1 MTSSSARPIGRA
13 GTSHPATIRAARSVV
28 RKERAMPSSP
38 PDDARR
44 IFSGIG
50 ATYERAGAL
59 LSFGQDARWRAR
71 LVDSVRAAPG
81 DVVLDVATGTGL
93 VARAVSERY
102 GCEVV
107 GLDPSGDML
116 SAAVA
121 RNGHIP
127 LVRARAES
135 LPFPDESFDHLT
147 FTYLLRYVDDPAA
160 TMRELARVV
169 RPGGRIVALDFGVPP
184 NPILRAFWRAY
195 TAIGLPLVGRA
206 ISERWSRVGAF
217 LRGSIERFNAAHPQH
232 TLERHWREA
241 GLVDVQVA
249 QMSFGAGVVMT
260 GVKDGATEQ
269 ASLHRPGP
277 TETLSSPR
285 GPPRP
290 GSHGRRPIARG
301 PSVVPAPAFYA
312 LAPGGWRDYWTL
324 LHPPYTLWHLSY
336 VLLGAALA
344 PMPDPRTVAGSLI
357 AFFLAVGVAS
367 HAFDALQGRPL
378 GTRLPSSVLLALGSL
393 ALLGAVL
400 LGVIAAATLG
410 PWFLALVVVG
420 AALVISY
427 GLEIPIV
434 HSDIGFALAWGGFP
448 VLASAAANGAAPL
461 PTIVAAVGATLLSLA
476 QRRLSTPVRRIRRK
490 ALEVS
495 GTVRFRDGTTEGL
508 DRGALIAGP
517 EAGLRL
523 LWLAMV
529 ALSIG
534 ALAARWS
541 G

>member
-1 MTSSSARPIGRA
+1 
-13 GTSHPATIRAARSVV
+13 
-28 RKERAMPSSP
+28 MPSSP

-169 RPGGRIVALDFGVPP
+169 RPGGRIIALDFGVPA
-184 NPILRAFWRAY
+184 NPVIRALWRVY
-195 TAIGLPLVGRA
+195 TTIGLPIVGRA

-260 GVKDGATEQ
+260 GVKDGATEE
-269 ASLHRPGP
+269 ASLHRAGT
-277 TETLSSPR
+277 TETLSTRR
-285 GPPRP
+285 GPPGP
-290 GSHGRRPIARG
+290 GSQGRRPIARG

-367 HAFDALQGRPL
+367 HAFDELQGRPL
-378 GTRLPSSVLLALGSL
+378 GTRIPLSVLLALGSL
-393 ALLGAVL
+393 ALLGAVM
-400 LGVIAAATLG
+400 LGVIAAATFG
-410 PWFLALVVVG
+410 SWFLALVVVG
-420 AALVISY
+420 AALVILY